1 MIVVPHCITKILSPE
16 LLQYLTECFFI
27 KEEKTE
33 AKRFDHAYVSNAL
46 FIYIYIYCDSEE
58 SYSLPQDTEVIKS
71 SFTVSL
77 FWSRLGQSHN
87 QNSQQFAEAQ
97 STKRPMINLFLIA
110 HIDTFGTTNQRPSQE

>member
-1 MIVVPHCITKILSPE
+1 MPRDLIILMSRTHS
-16 LLQYLTECFFI
+16 L
-27 KEEKTE
+27 
-33 AKRFDHAYVSNAL
+33 
-46 FIYIYIYCDSEE
+46 YIYCDSEE

-97 STKRPMINLFLIA
+97 STKRPMINLLIA
-110 HIDTFGTTNQRPSQE
+110 HMDTFGTTNQRPSQE